1 MKKILGRQNLTMKKI
16 ILSLLVL
23 TSFALAGCGAGKDA
37 EVNDFVAE
45 SEKLAKEIVQ
55 KVKAN
60 PTTSGVEEAQKVLD
74 AKKSEL
80 KAKYDRLKTVSGYEI
95 KDETM
100 KKFTD
105 STFKNIE
112 SVNGLK
118 IDFAEKTFDDEAFS
132 EKINKL
138 VTDYNNLYG
147 V

>member
-1 MKKILGRQNLTMKKI
+1 MKK
-16 ILSLLVL
+16 LVL
-23 TSFALAGCGAGKDA
+23 GLMILTSLVFAACSGAGKDA
-37 EVNDFVAE
+37 EVNAFVTD
-45 SEKLAKEIVQ
+45 SDKLATEIVQ

-60 PTTSGVEEAQKVLD
+60 PTARGIEEAQKILEARKTD
-74 AKKSEL
+74 L
-80 KAKYDRLKTVSGYEI
+80 KAKYDKLKTVSGYEV
-95 KDETM
+95 KEETM

-118 IDFAEKTFDDEAFS
+118 IDYVDQTLEDAVFG

-138 VTDYNNLYG
+138 VTDFNALYG

>member
-1 MKKILGRQNLTMKKI
+1 MKK
-16 ILSLLVL
+16 LVL
-23 TSFALAGCGAGKDA
+23 GLMILTSLVFAACSGAGKDA
-37 EVNDFVAE
+37 EVNAFVTD
-45 SEKLAKEIVQ
+45 SDKLASEIVQ

-60 PTTSGVEEAQKVLD
+60 PTAKGVEEAQKVLE
-74 AKKSEL
+74 AKKADL
-80 KAKYDRLKTVSGYEI
+80 KAKYDKLKTVSGYEI
-95 KDETM
+95 KEETM

-118 IDFAEKTFDDEAFS
+118 IDYVDQTLDDAVFG

-138 VTDYNNLYG
+138 VTDFNALYG